1 MSDGILI
8 VLFILLLISTAI
20 LWLRLRHFPSMR
32 PWLVRHSIGN
42 FVLAV
47 GLVAAWR
54 YDLSPFYY
62 GTIILAVFVMW
73 LWGTWKLRHSAQN
86 NK

>member
-1 MSDGILI
+1 MSDGIWIAL
-8 VLFILLLISTAI
+8 LILLLASTTTV
-20 LWLRLRHFPSMR
+20 WLRLRHFPSMR

-42 FVLAV
+42 FVLAI

-62 GTIILAVFVMW
+62 VTIMAGVFVMW
-73 LWGTWKLRHSAQN
+73 IWGTRKLRSSAQKN
-86 NK
+86 E